1 MSDAATAYDEVD
13 YPGHPFMG
21 THPDHLAVLG
31 FLFGMNPAPLRSCR
45 VLELGGGEGANLIPM
60 AFSAPDSTF
69 VGIDLSAESVRRGNA
84 FIDKMGLSN
93 IELRAYNIMDVTPD
107 FGTFDY
113 IIAHG
118 VYSWVPDFVRAKMLE
133 IYRQNLSPQ
142 GIAFV
147 SYNAYPGC
155 FSRDIARHIMRY
167 HVRDE
172 SDAQTRVKQAR
183 ALMEFL
189 AEASAENTIY
199 GFELRNQYDRVK
211 DIEPQV
217 LYHDDLSDV
226 ATPFF
231 LYQVAEDAAKHG
243 LQYLCDSS
251 FSMAHFG
258 RLSAKA
264 REHLAAIPE
273 DEAVTREQY
282 TDFVDGRAFRESLL
296 CHAEVKLERKIDP
309 RRVMQFQLATS
320 AATDDDIDPAA
331 PDVVTFKTENGSTL
345 STDHRLSKAVIRILG
360 RCWPQSK
367 SFSEAVSEALA
378 ELGAAGD
385 KIKENIAEETDALAG
400 LIYRAF
406 AAGQFQLRFSPHNVT
421 TVLSERPRSSG
432 LARKQAES
440 SLMVTNLL
448 HRGVSMKDETVRQ
461 FLLLVDGTRTV
472 DQLVADLNAI
482 FRRNGNPE
490 VTEQSVLQNLGLLAK
505 LGLLVA

>member
-1 MSDAATAYDEVD
+1 MTESMTAYDEVD
-13 YPGHPFMG
+13 YPGHPFVE

-31 FLFGMNPAPLRSCR
+31 SLYGMTPVPLRSCR
-45 VLELGGGEGANLIPM
+45 VLELGCGVGANLIPM
-60 AFSAPDSTF
+60 AFDAPDSKF
-69 VGIDLSAESVRRGNA
+69 IGIDLSAESVRRGNA
-84 FIDKMGLSN
+84 SIAKMGLSN

-113 IIAHG
+113 IVAHG
-118 VYSWVPDFVRAKMLE
+118 VYSWVPDFVRDKILA

-155 FSRDIARHIMRY
+155 FLRDIARHIMRY

-172 SDAQTRVKQAR
+172 SDPRARVEQSC
-183 ALMEFL
+183 ALMQFL
-189 AEASAENTIY
+189 AEASAQDSIY
-199 GFELRNQYDRVK
+199 GVELRDQFERVK
-211 DIEPQV
+211 NVTPHV

-231 LYQVAEDAAKHG
+231 LYQVAEAGGKHG
-243 LQYLCDSS
+243 LQYLCDSA
-251 FSMAHFG
+251 FSMAHLG
-258 RLSAKA
+258 RLTAKA
-264 REHLAAIPE
+264 RERLAGIPE
-273 DEAVTREQY
+273 TEAVTREQY
-282 TDFVDGRAFRESLL
+282 IDFVDGRTFRESLF
-296 CHAEVKLERKIDP
+296 CHAEVKLTRPIDP
-309 RRVMQFQLATS
+309 RRVMKLQLATS
-320 AATDDDIDPAA
+320 AAAGTDIDPAA

-345 STDHRLSKAVIRILG
+345 STDHRLSKAVIRVLG

-367 SFSEAVSEALA
+367 SFPEAVSEALA

-400 LIYRAF
+400 LIFRAF
-406 AAGQFQLRFSPHNVT
+406 AAGQFQLRFSPHSMT
-421 TVLSERPRSSG
+421 TALAERPISSG

-440 SLMVTNLL
+440 GLVVTNLL
-448 HRGVSMKDETVRQ
+448 HRDVSMKDETVRQ
-461 FLLLVDGTRTV
+461 FLMLVDGTRTV

-482 FRRNGNPE
+482 FRRTGNPE
-490 VTEQSVLQNLGLLAK
+490 VTEQGVLQNLGLLAK